1 MPHRDWRL
9 RIQDII
15 EAIEKILRY
24 TEGMTFEE
32 FAKDERTVD
41 AVIRNFTVIGEAS
54 RHIPQE
60 IEQRYADVPWQEM
73 RGMRNI
79 LVHEYFGVS
88 IQILWHTIKYDLPPL
103 LPKLKTVLKEN
114 LP

>member
-9 RIQDII
+9 RIHDII

-32 FAKDERTVD
+32 FARDERTVD

-73 RGMRNI
+73 RGMRHI

-88 IQILWHTIKYDLPPL
+88 MQILWHTIKHDLPPL
-103 LPKLKTVLKEN
+103 LPKLRSVLKEN
-114 LP
+114 PP